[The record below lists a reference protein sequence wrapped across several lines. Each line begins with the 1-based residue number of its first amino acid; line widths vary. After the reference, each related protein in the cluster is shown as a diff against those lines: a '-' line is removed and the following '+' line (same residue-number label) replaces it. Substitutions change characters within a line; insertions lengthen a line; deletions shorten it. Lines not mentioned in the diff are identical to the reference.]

1 MAPVAKAEVMSAG
14 GDEAE
19 VTMMGAIPAELVEIM
34 KGKVKGE
41 IPSPAKADQEDFVD
55 IDLEQLVD
63 ESMVEE
69 PTGVHAMILVSGFAR
84 SDLGKRRK
92 CNEDA
97 YLVMPD
103 EPVYVVAD
111 GMGGHNA
118 GDVAS
123 RLAVDVIEEAFK
135 AQKFEGESHP
145 EWPRRGDELVRAIH
159 MANAAVYEAS
169 NSDDSLMGMGTT
181 IVAVRFSRNKQRAYI
196 AHVGDSR
203 CYRIRNRQLYQLT
216 EDHTLGNVL
225 GIKGKTAKQLARA
238 VGIHEKV
245 AVDLTVDEP
254 KPTDMYLV
262 VSDGLTKMMDDA
274 SILRVCLETPNLDD
288 VAKTLIDESNRLGGR
303 DNITVV
309 AIRVDSIMKTA

>member
-1 MAPVAKAEVMSAG
+1 
-14 GDEAE
+14 
-19 VTMMGAIPAELVEIM
+19 MMGAIPAELLEVM

-41 IPSPAKADQEDFVD
+41 LPSPAKADQEDFVD
-55 IDLEQLVD
+55 VDLEQLVD
-63 ESMVEE
+63 ESLVEE

-84 SDLGKRRK
+84 SDRGMKRK

-135 AQKFEGESHP
+135 YQKFEGESHP
-145 EWPRRGDELVRAIH
+145 EWPRRGDELVRSIH
-159 MANAAVYEAS
+159 MANLAVYEAS
-169 NSDDSLMGMGTT
+169 TTDDSLMGMGTT

-203 CYRIRNRQLYQLT
+203 CYRIRNRQLFQLT

-225 GIKGKTAKQLARA
+225 GIKGRTAKQLARA

-254 KPTDMYLV
+254 KPMDMYLV
-262 VSDGLTKMMDDA
+262 VSDGLTKMMDDEA
-274 SILRVCLETPNLDD
+274 ILRTCLETLDLDNL
-288 VAKTLIDESNRLGGR
+288 AQALIDESNRLGGR

-309 AIRVDSIMKTA
+309 AIRVESVQKNV